1 MARSPESL
9 TGIWHGLYTYASQPE
24 PVYFVATLIQSGTLL
39 MGTTHESE
47 EGRSGAPLTLFASID
62 GRIDQDIVTF
72 TKAYDGS
79 HGWEHQVSYEG
90 LLNGDRTEIEGNWRI
105 EPSATQM
112 GARGRFLM
120 IRSSGASEAAVR
132 KVFARA

>member
-1 MARSPESL
+1 MATKASL

-24 PVYFVATLIQSGTLL
+24 PVYFVATLIQSGSLL
-39 MGTTHESE
+39 MGTTHESA
-47 EGRSGAPLTLFASID
+47 EGRSGAPLTLFAGID

-72 TKAYDGS
+72 TKTYDGS

-90 LLNGDRTEIEGNWRI
+90 LLNPERTEIEGNWRI
-105 EPSATQM
+105 TPSETQM

-132 KVFARA
+132 RAFARA

>member
-1 MARSPESL
+1 MNTKNASL

-39 MGTTHESE
+39 MGTTHESA
-47 EGRSGAPLTLFASID
+47 EGRTGAPLTLFASID

-79 HGWEHQVSYEG
+79 HGWKHQVGYEG
-90 LLNGDRTEIEGNWRI
+90 LLSGDRTEIEGNWRI
-105 EPSATQM
+105 EPGNGQM

-120 IRSSGASEAAVR
+120 IRSSGASEAAIR
-132 KVFARA
+132 EVFARA